1 MRVISG
7 YLKGR
12 VIKGHDIK
20 GTRPTMSRVKESLFA
35 SIQDYTKD
43 SIVLDLF
50 AGTGSLGIEA
60 ISNYSKYCYFI
71 DNNKIA
77 INTIK
82 ENITNLDISNKTK
95 VIHTDYNKAL
105 STFKDNNTKF
115 DLIFIDPP
123 YNYKNINNII
133 ETITNY
139 NLLNKNGLLI
149 LEFKYDNISINE
161 NIYTLHKFKKYGDK
175 FISIYKK
182 TID

>member
-12 VIKGHDIK
+12 NIKGHDIV
-20 GTRPTMSRVKESLFA
+20 GTRPTMSRVKESVFA

-50 AGTGSLGIEA
+50 AGSGALGIEA

-82 ENITNLDISNKTK
+82 ENINTLNINDKTK
-95 VIHTDYNKAL
+95 VINTDYKKAL
-105 STFKDNNTKF
+105 SIFKDNNTKF

-123 YNYKNINNII
+123 YNYKNINDII
-133 ETITNY
+133 DTITNY
-139 NLLNKNGLLI
+139 NILNKNGLLI